1 MYEANRYIDLTEKK
15 WFRTG
20 IIIRKFL
27 CRSDADWEMIQRHR
41 LMSFRL
47 YRWCLSICVRI
58 SDIDSMSKLIH
69 KLYEYAALDDQRL
82 KMEIV
87 DWEMELYEPAPEEVE
102 AGLHKV
108 EERIRDFYK

>member
-27 CRSDADWEMIQRHR
+27 CRNDA
-41 LMSFRL
+41 
-47 YRWCLSICVRI
+47 
-58 SDIDSMSKLIH
+58 
-69 KLYEYAALDDQRL
+69 
-82 KMEIV
+82 

-102 AGLHKV
+102 AGLNKV